1 MPSSAGTL
9 AGEAVPLKEFQRLTK
24 VPIVVYYGDNI
35 PTEPTDIAGRDNWRV
50 RLAMA
55 RLFVD
60 ALNRHG
66 GDATLV
72 HLPEIGI
79 TGNSHFL
86 FSDLNNIQIAD
97 QISDFLAKKGL
108 SR

>member
-9 AGEAVPLKEFQRLTK
+9 AGEAVPLKEFRRLTK

-35 PTEPTDIAGRDNWRV
+35 PTKPTDIAGRDNWRV
-50 RLAMA
+50 RLGMA

-60 ALNRHG
+60 AINRHV

-72 HLPEIGI
+72 HLPDIGI
-79 TGNSHFL
+79 TGDTHFL
-86 FSDLNNIQIAD
+86 FSDLNNGQIAD
-97 QISDFLAKKGL
+97 QMSEFLAKKGL
-108 SR
+108 D